1 MSGVSKRLPPR
12 RIAPPQSLDG
22 SARVAPDAI
31 LSSLAEPLF
40 VVDAHDGII
49 YVNSAAEQFF
59 HSSASG
65 LSEANV
71 QDLVPHDSPLLSL
84 IHKVRRSDSS
94 MSQYGVEISTPRIG
108 LHQVDIDASPVTEAR
123 GAIVITLRKCSIAGR
138 IDRTLTQRGAA
149 RSVSAMARILAHEI
163 KNPLSG
169 VRGAAQL
176 LEQSVDANDQEL
188 THLIIEEVDRICALV
203 DQMEVFEDRPRIER
217 GPVNIHEV
225 LNHVVKLAR
234 NGFGRDVRIVEN
246 YDPSLPPS
254 YGDRDQMVQ
263 VFLNIVKNAVESI
276 PEMTKGEVSIATAFQ
291 HGVKM
296 AAPHGGSIVHLPLV
310 VTVQDNGEGMS
321 DDLKPH
327 LFDPFITTKQGGTGL
342 GLALVA
348 KLVGDHGGVIDY
360 ETSAQGTAFRVMLPM
375 LKEHI

>member
-1 MSGVSKRLPPR
+1 MNGVSKRITPR
-12 RIAPPQSLDG
+12 PNTGRQSFNP
-22 SARVAPDAI
+22 VASVTPEAI
-31 LSSLAEPLF
+31 LSSLAEPVF
-40 VVDAHDGII
+40 VVDAQDNII
-49 YVNSAAEQFF
+49 FVNSAAEQFF

-65 LSEANV
+65 LSGANA

-94 MSQYGVEISTPRIG
+94 MSQYGVEITTPRIG
-108 LHQVDIDASPVTEAR
+108 MHQVDIDASPVAELS
-123 GAIVITLRKCSIAGR
+123 GAIVATLRKCSIAGK

-149 RSVSAMARILAHEI
+149 RSVSAMARVLAHEI

-176 LEQSVDANDQEL
+176 LEQSVDADGHEL

-203 DQMEVFEDRPRIER
+203 DQMEIFEDRPRIER

-225 LNHVVKLAR
+225 LDHVVKLAR

-263 VFLNIVKNAVESI
+263 VFLNIVKNAVEAI
-276 PEMTKGEVSIATAFQ
+276 PETRDGEVYITTAFQ
-291 HGVKM
+291 HGVRM
-296 AAPHGGSIVHLPLV
+296 AAPNGGSIVHLPLV

-360 ETSAQGTAFRVMLPM
+360 ESLTQGTAFRVMLPM

>member
-1 MSGVSKRLPPR
+1 MAG
-12 RIAPPQSLDG
+12 A
-22 SARVAPDAI
+22 SARVPPSPIMTPDAI
-31 LSSLAEPLF
+31 LSSLTEPLF
-40 VVDAHDGII
+40 VVDHHDDVTYI
-49 YVNSAAEQFF
+49 NSAAEQFF
-59 HSSASG
+59 HTSASG
-65 LSEANV
+65 IAGVNL
-71 QDLVPHDSPLLSL
+71 QDIVPHDSPMLSL
-84 IHKVRRSDSS
+84 IHKVRRSQSS
-94 MSQYGVEISTPRIG
+94 MSQYGVQITTPKIG
-108 LHQVDIDASPVTEAR
+108 EHQVDIDASPVTEAE
-123 GAIVITLRKCSIAGR
+123 GAVVITLRKCSIAGK

-149 RSVSAMARILAHEI
+149 RSVSAMAGILAHEI

-176 LEQSVDANDQEL
+176 LEQSVNADDHEL

-225 LNHVVKLAR
+225 MHRVVKLAQ
-234 NGFGRDVRIVEN
+234 NGFGCDTRFIEN

-263 VFLNIVKNAVESI
+263 VFLNLVKNAVEAI
-276 PEMTKGEVSIATAFQ
+276 PETRSGEVSITTAFQ

-296 AAPHGGSIVHLPLV
+296 AASHGDSVVHLPLV
-310 VTVQDNGEGMS
+310 VTVQDNGEGIP
-321 DDLKPH
+321 DDLKSH

-342 GLALVA
+342 GLALVG

-360 ETSAQGTAFRVMLPM
+360 DSSTQGTAFRVMLPM
-375 LKEHI
+375 LKGHI